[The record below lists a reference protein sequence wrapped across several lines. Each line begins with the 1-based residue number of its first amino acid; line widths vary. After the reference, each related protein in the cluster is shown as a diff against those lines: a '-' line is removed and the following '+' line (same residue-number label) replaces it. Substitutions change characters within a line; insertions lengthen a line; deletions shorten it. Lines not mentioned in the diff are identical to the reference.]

1 MASIL
6 FLIKHHKGFDLKL
19 VVAITGASGA
29 RLGLKFV
36 QSLPTNIEVFLV
48 LSKSAKKAMKLEEN
62 IDIKT
67 MYKDSKNVR
76 VFKESQIEAPISSG
90 SFKTDKMII
99 VPCSMS
105 TLAKCAVGISDNL
118 ITRAFTVMLKEK
130 REVVIAPREMPLST
144 IALENMLKL
153 SQLGVTIAPPV
164 IGYYSKQQTLEQMED
179 FLIGKWFDL
188 LKIEHNLYER
198 WK

>member
-1 MASIL
+1 M
-6 FLIKHHKGFDLKL
+6 KL

-29 RLGLKFV
+29 KLGLKFIEN
-36 QSLPTNIEVFLV
+36 LPKEIEAFIIV
-48 LSKSAKKAMKLEEN
+48 SKNAKKSLKLEEDLN
-62 IDIKT
+62 I
-67 MYKDSKNVR
+67 YKVLKKRENTQ

-99 VPCSMS
+99 LPCSMN

-130 REVVIAPREMPLST
+130 RDIVLAPREMPLSS

-153 SQLGVTIAPPV
+153 SNMGVTIAPPTLA
-164 IGYYSKQQTLEQMED
+164 YYSEQSSLEQMED

-188 LKIEHNLYER
+188 LKIEHNLYKR

>member
-1 MASIL
+1 M
-6 FLIKHHKGFDLKL
+6 KL
-19 VVAITGASGA
+19 VVAITGASGVK
-29 RLGLKFV
+29 LGIKLIQNLPKEIETFLIVSKNAKKSLK
-36 QSLPTNIEVFLV
+36 LEDNIEI
-48 LSKSAKKAMKLEEN
+48 KSLFKNRQN
-62 IDIKT
+62 IHI
-67 MYKDSKNVR
+67 
-76 VFKESQIEAPISSG
+76 FKETQIEAPLASG
-90 SFKTDKMII
+90 SFKTDKMLI

-130 REVVIAPREMPLST
+130 REVILAPREMPLST
-144 IALENMLKL
+144 LVLENMLKL
-153 SQLGVTIAPPV
+153 SKLGVTIAPPI

-188 LKIEHNLYER
+188 LKIDHNLYKR

>member
-1 MASIL
+1 M
-6 FLIKHHKGFDLKL
+6 KL

-29 RLGLKFV
+29 KLGLKFV
-36 QSLPTNIEVFLV
+36 KNLPKEIEAFIVV
-48 LSKSAKKAMKLEEN
+48 SKSAKKSLKLEEN
-62 IDIKT
+62 LDINKVL
-67 MYKDSKNVR
+67 KNR
-76 VFKESQIEAPISSG
+76 ENTHVFKESQIEAPISSG

-99 VPCSMS
+99 LPCSMN

-130 REVVIAPREMPLST
+130 REVVIAPREMPLSE

-153 SQLGVTIAPPV
+153 SKLGVTIAPPTLA
-164 IGYYSKQQTLEQMED
+164 YYSEQSSLDQMED

-188 LKIEHNLYER
+188 LKIEHNLYKR

>member
-1 MASIL
+1 M
-6 FLIKHHKGFDLKL
+6 KL

-29 RLGLKFV
+29 RLGLKLIQNLPKNVEAFV
-36 QSLPTNIEVFLV
+36 VV
-48 LSKSAKKAMKLEEN
+48 SKSAKKSLKLEEN
-62 IDIKT
+62 IDIKNLF
-67 MYKDSKNVR
+67 KENKNIHL
-76 VFKESQIEAPISSG
+76 FKESQIEAPISSG

-99 VPCSMS
+99 LPCSMS

-130 REVVIAPREMPLST
+130 RDVVIAPREMPLSS

-153 SQLGVTIAPPV
+153 SNLGVTIAPPV

-179 FLIGKWFDL
+179 FF
-188 LKIEHNLYER
+188 
-198 WK
+198 

>member
-1 MASIL
+1 
-6 FLIKHHKGFDLKL
+6 LKL

-36 QSLPTNIEVFLV
+36 NYLPEEVEAFIIV
-48 LSKSAKKAMKLEEN
+48 SKSAKKALKLEEN
-62 IDIKT
+62 LNTNKVL
-67 MYKDSKNVR
+67 KERKNTH

-99 VPCSMS
+99 LPCSMN
-105 TLAKCAVGISDNL
+105 TLAKCAIGISDNL

-130 REVVIAPREMPLST
+130 REVVLAPREMPLST

-153 SQLGVTIAPPV
+153 SNLGITIAPPTLA
-164 IGYYSKQQTLEQMED
+164 YYSEQSSLEQMED

-188 LKIEHNLYER
+188 LQIEHNLYKR

>member
-1 MASIL
+1 M
-6 FLIKHHKGFDLKL
+6 KL

-29 RLGLKFV
+29 KLGLKFI
-36 QSLPTNIEVFLV
+36 QNLPKNIETFVV
-48 LSKSAKKAMKLEEN
+48 VSKSAIKALKLEEDIN
-62 IDIKT
+62 I
-67 MYKDSKNVR
+67 KDFLLKKENVR
-76 VFKESQIEAPISSG
+76 LFNESEIEAPISSG

-99 VPCSMS
+99 IPCSMN

-130 REVVIAPREMPLST
+130 REIVLAPREMPFST

-153 SQLGVTIAPPV
+153 SNLGVTIAPPTLA
-164 IGYYSKQQTLEQMED
+164 YYSKQSNLEQMED
-179 FLIGKWFDL
+179 FMIGKWFDL
-188 LKIEHNLYER
+188 LKIKHNLFER

>member
-1 MASIL
+1 M
-6 FLIKHHKGFDLKL
+6 KL

-36 QSLPTNIEVFLV
+36 ENLPKEIEAFIVV
-48 LSKSAKKAMKLEEN
+48 SKSAKKSLKLEEN
-62 IDIKT
+62 IDINKALKKRENT
-67 MYKDSKNVR
+67 Q
-76 VFKESQIEAPISSG
+76 VFKETQIEAPIASG

-99 VPCSMS
+99 LPCSMN

-118 ITRAFTVMLKEK
+118 ITRAFTVMVKEK
-130 REVVIAPREMPLST
+130 RDIILAPREMPLST

-153 SQLGVTIAPPV
+153 SNLGVTIAPPV
-164 IGYYSKQQTLEQMED
+164 LAYYSNQSSLEQMED
-179 FLIGKWFDL
+179 FLIGKWLDL
-188 LKIEHNLYER
+188 LKIEHNLYKR